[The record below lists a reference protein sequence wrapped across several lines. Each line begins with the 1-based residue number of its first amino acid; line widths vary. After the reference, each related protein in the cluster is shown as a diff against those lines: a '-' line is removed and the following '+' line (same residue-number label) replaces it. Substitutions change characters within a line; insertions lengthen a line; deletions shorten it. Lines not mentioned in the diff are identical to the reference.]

1 MKAIDKIIGY
11 ASIKGE
17 LRQISDTLKNDEVYK
32 KLGVSAPRGLLLYG
46 DPGVGK
52 SLMASAII
60 EESGR
65 QTFTCRKDKPN
76 GDFVKH
82 IKDTFDKAAENAPSI
97 VYLDDMDKFA
107 NTDDDHSDY
116 EEFVAIQ
123 AYIDKVKNEDVFVI
137 ATANNL
143 DNLPESLLRAGRF
156 DRIIE
161 VDTPTQKDAEEIM
174 GHYLSNKKISSDC
187 DIKAITKIM
196 NGNSCAELETVINEA
211 GVYAGYERCDN
222 IKMEHFL
229 KAAIR
234 VLMHIPES
242 AINRSE
248 DEDTEQIR
256 HIAYHEAGHAV
267 VREVLDPGSVTIV
280 STFGTSSIR
289 HRGIMACCP
298 DKSLLY
304 SRKREI
310 DIYTSLGGKASV
322 ENKFAIIDTGAVT
335 DLKDAYLNIKD
346 LIATKAINGFALYS
360 KRPGNCTEA
369 LDERQEIVA
378 SAEMERYYL
387 KTRRILIEN
396 NEFLEKIVQALME
409 KKILCSVD
417 IERIRA
423 SCEIVSFEL

>member
-1 MKAIDKIIGY
+1 MAEFKDIIGY
-11 ASIKGE
+11 SSIKKE
-17 LRQISDTLKNDEVYK
+17 LMQVADVLLNKEYYE
-32 KLGVSAPRGLLLYG
+32 KLGVKVPKGLLLHG
-46 DPGVGK
+46 VPGVGK
-52 SLMASAII
+52 SLMAQALIDTVDLPYYI
-60 EESGR
+60 
-65 QTFTCRKDKPN
+65 CRKNKPVSN
-76 GDFVKH
+76 FIYQIEK
-82 IKDTFDKAAENAPSI
+82 TFDEASENAPAI

-123 AYIDKVKNEDVFVI
+123 AYIDKVKDEDVFVV

-161 VDTPTQKDAEEIM
+161 VDTPTQKDAEEII

-211 GVYAGYERCDN
+211 GVYAGYERCDS

-322 ENKFAIIDTGAVT
+322 ENKFATIDTGAVT

-346 LIATKAINGFALYS
+346 LIATKAMNGFALYS

-387 KTRRILIEN
+387 KTRKILIEN
-396 NEFLEKIVQALME
+396 NEFLEKVVQTLME

-417 IERIRA
+417 IERIKA